1 MPFKVTARSSED
13 DLTTASDDHLFEA
26 MKDAELNPEKAQFA
40 WTEFYKR
47 YSSYLWNCC
56 LKVCHSVTEGDDLA
70 KDVFQSTIKKI
81 YLQAKTYRPE
91 KAVGIKA
98 WISRIA
104 YNEFIDYYNK
114 YNAHFV
120 PFDAIEED
128 AKELPEEPIDQ
139 GDDLSSKLL
148 TVHADQLKSLLSS
161 LSGKEFKILMT
172 YMKYYQIDKPNAHL
186 PDGEIEQLCK
196 EFNIKADAIRQV
208 KRRTILKLQ
217 KLVKDL

>member
-1 MPFKVTARSSED
+1 MPFKVTARSSEA

-26 MKDAELNPEKAQFA
+26 MKDAEANPEKAQFA
-40 WTEFYKR
+40 WNEFYKR

-104 YNEFIDYYNK
+104 YN
-114 YNAHFV
+114 
-120 PFDAIEED
+120 
-128 AKELPEEPIDQ
+128 
-139 GDDLSSKLL
+139 
-148 TVHADQLKSLLSS
+148 
-161 LSGKEFKILMT
+161 
-172 YMKYYQIDKPNAHL
+172 
-186 PDGEIEQLCK
+186 
-196 EFNIKADAIRQV
+196 
-208 KRRTILKLQ
+208 
-217 KLVKDL
+217 